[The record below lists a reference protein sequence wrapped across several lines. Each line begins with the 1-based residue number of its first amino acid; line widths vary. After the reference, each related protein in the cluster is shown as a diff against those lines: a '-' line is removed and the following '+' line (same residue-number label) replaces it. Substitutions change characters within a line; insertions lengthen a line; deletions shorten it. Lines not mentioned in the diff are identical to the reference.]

1 MLVPKRVKAL
11 KRTEENILIK
21 FQAAAELVASTREA
35 VAQAMEAR
43 MVAKSE
49 MAKVEDELVGAREQ
63 LSQARMEK
71 ADHDAAK
78 LGQQGGVWC
87 RNCSR

>member
-1 MLVPKRVKAL
+1 
-11 KRTEENILIK
+11 
-21 FQAAAELVASTREA
+21 
-35 VAQAMEAR
+35 MEAHR
-43 MVAKSE
+43 VAKPD

-78 LGQQGGVWC
+78 LGQQGGVLVQKLFEIA
-87 RNCSR
+87 SRTGETTAILQQALTLSYAASGA